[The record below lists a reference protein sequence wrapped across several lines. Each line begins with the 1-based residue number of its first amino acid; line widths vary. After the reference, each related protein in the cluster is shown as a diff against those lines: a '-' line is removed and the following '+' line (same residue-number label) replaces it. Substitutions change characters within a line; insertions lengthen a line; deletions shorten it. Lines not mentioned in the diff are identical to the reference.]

1 MNNKLYVGNLSYQF
15 RDDDLR
21 QQFLAF
27 GLVNSAKIMIDR
39 DNDRSK
45 GFGFVEMGSE
55 SEAEAAIRGLNG
67 KSIDGR
73 NLVVNVARPREDR
86 PMQHRSGTFGGS
98 MRPNRNY

>member
-15 RDDDLR
+15 RDDDLL

-55 SEAEAAIRGLNG
+55 TEAEAAIRGLNG

-86 PMQHRSGTFGGS
+86 PMQHRSGNFGGS